1 MFKDDAVFK
10 MANSYLKEVMNL
22 TNFFIDVCFID
33 LRKRLSTSILSKI
46 TQLMT
51 YFEFQN
57 DIRDVLRTLRVNIPK
72 ILGFE
77 ECGLLVNDKHESDSF
92 YTINPSIECSRLN
105 SLNKLDIYFY
115 NPKAC
120 TSLDCFNTAKPIYLS
135 NPRSDPGFVEG
146 FDNLTPVSCNLE
158 SDL

>member
-1 MFKDDAVFK
+1 MFKEDAVFK
-10 MANSYLKEVMNL
+10 MGNSYLKEVMNL
-22 TNFFIDVCFID
+22 TSFFIDVCFID
-33 LRKRLSTSILSKI
+33 LRKRLSSVILSKI

-57 DIRDVLRTLRVNIPK
+57 DIRDVLRILRVNIPR

-77 ECGLLVNDKHESDSF
+77 ECGLLINDKHEGDSF
-92 YTINPSIECSRLN
+92 YTINPSIEYNRLM

-120 TSLDCFNTAKPIYLS
+120 TSLECFNSA
-135 NPRSDPGFVEG
+135 
-146 FDNLTPVSCNLE
+146 
-158 SDL
+158 